1 MWLSVL
7 SVWGTLLTLTASQS
21 CSDSSENSA
30 SWVRLKPLGQCK
42 DGESTCPYRI
52 TFAPLTVQLPKSF
65 RELENIAR
73 ELQSLTQM
81 VNQLKEDCRECK
93 ERQRMD
99 LNIQTDDEGEDGEA
113 SRGSLNTK
121 KRQQDVAKREDTVQ
135 IATSRSAAEDS
146 MIISSDA
153 EDVNPTVFEKQR
165 NTNQERNV
173 NPHNT
178 KPSVLNN
185 EGSKASKPFQEK
197 TISGS
202 FIKVEEEPSL
212 TTTKK
217 RILPSSEATLTE
229 STFSG
234 DLDSELPTQHE
245 KHKANT
251 IKAGHEM
258 YPSETLTAKGR
269 VKSIPEYHVVTMVTA
284 DDEEEDK
291 KKDEDDDVERK
302 QLQKPKGDKV
312 LGERRLETGTGARN
326 NTEHKPNMEQLMR
339 KQQEKEDKKETGD
352 TGLKETRSN
361 VFDDA
366 NSGNVGEE
374 VSVIQQPTLKNKE
387 KKDKNNHSVSSTKP
401 KPFKPGV
408 YSESNAEV
416 NSRINNTADTI
427 RGQIKITSPVT
438 GRVNTSFNVSQIN
451 PQTPEINSK
460 NAIKADTDAKMD
472 TGIELTRFNKAETVS
487 GQVMSRSPTSGMTY
501 GIVDVSPTNTQILD
515 SKKLY
520 NTGTDLESDAGTN
533 SNPVNNVDTVNG
545 AKNLRPPISDSHIN
559 TTVHADV
566 MNTKIQ
572 KSNTETSLKSSRNA
586 EKVTGMESNP
596 NNKIETESGH
606 ETSKIQIHGITDGV
620 NRTNQQIID
629 SKTQF
634 GTGTDSDSDAVID
647 SNPVNNVNIV
657 SGINNSR
664 SFISDQANSKAD
676 VDLINPQSLTSR
688 NPFTHGVTVK
698 SSTATDSHSF
708 NTSEMVSQPKS
719 PFSDITDGG
728 ELKQPFPETLDGT
741 FKHPFKPGTYKE
753 RKAEMDPNPLN
764 TAEKVGPLKMPQLSI
779 TERTDATINVKQIN
793 SQTVYDSKAFN
804 PATNSESKA
813 TVVSTPVYKV
823 ETYRS
828 HTTAD
833 QINPQATDFISKNTV
848 KPSLISEKKAGIYPN
863 QDHIIGHGSQRETS
877 KSLISDSRLNVD
889 GSNPSLK
896 SNENL
901 PKRRFLLKPK
911 LNMTQ
916 LRNEQIK
923 SSNPMSIDTG
933 RKKALR
939 NNKTTSLRSDAKTS
953 GRNLPSELLPVRLTK
968 EKEITNQTERNG
980 PTGLRPGK
988 EPRHKKTYILQEKT
1002 INNNKSFNSG
1012 ELQKKNK
1019 SGVIDYTSNNGT
1031 TYVDS
1036 KTVPSNELNSTAYD
1050 VTHSV
1055 MHNLA
1060 TQGMLDQA
1068 NIKSAKTAPTVEV
1081 WHNINR
1087 QTESTSQ
1094 TTVTTAR
1101 LEKPNGISGQ
1111 DLVLDTV
1118 NNTGSDSQ
1126 PPVVK
1131 QTKAIDR
1138 RLPEERKT
1146 PSRSR
1151 SVDSNKKPLRVG
1163 SVENPV
1169 GKMPLAVE
1177 SSEKNELKYLT
1188 TAATPYTI
1196 KTMLETKHSKMPLFT
1211 PTITKTPQFMDQD
1224 HAEQAKTTSGVKVS
1238 NKHVHY
1244 SLETPSQEMES
1255 KRSNSDTGNKELQ
1268 RASNGQGSGM
1278 VTELQP
1284 NSLDNIQNKA
1294 IGPTAVIMDIV
1305 KARTDSKVST
1315 TPESTTANRARSINH
1330 LVVDKVESSTE
1341 ANRLIPSSDN
1351 APVTSYRYSKTQIGS
1366 VESNNRGYFTDNNN
1380 GNSYPVDTNRMTEAT
1395 LHKIP
1400 AGHNYNEDNKK
1411 LLTINNMD
1419 DRQGLKKQ
1427 LLSNCHGQ
1435 CDVGPTS
1442 QSILNSLESSNSDR
1456 GKKYVALGF

>member
-65 RELENIAR
+65 RELEKIAR

-81 VNQLKEDCRECK
+81 VNQLKEDCRVCK

-99 LNIQTDDEGEDGEA
+99 LNTQTDDEGEDGGA

-121 KRQQDVAKREDTVQ
+121 KRQQDIDKREDTVE
-135 IATSRSAAEDS
+135 IATSRSAVEHS
-146 MIISSDA
+146 MISSDA

-217 RILPSSEATLTE
+217 RILPSSVATLTE

-234 DLDSELPTQHE
+234 DLDSEPPTQHE

-258 YPSETLTAKGR
+258 YPSGTLTAKGR
-269 VKSIPEYHVVTMVTA
+269 VKSIPEYHGVTMVTA
-284 DDEEEDK
+284 DDEDEEDK
-291 KKDEDDDVERK
+291 EEGDEDDDVERK
-302 QLQKPKGDKV
+302 QLQIPKGDKV

-326 NTEHKPNMEQLMR
+326 NTEHKPNMEQLRR
-339 KQQEKEDKKETGD
+339 KQQEKEDKKEIGD

-361 VFDDA
+361 IFDDA
-366 NSGNVGEE
+366 NSGNVGKE
-374 VSVIQQPTLKNKE
+374 VSVIQQPTLKNEE
-387 KKDKNNHSVSSTKP
+387 KKDQNNHSVSSTKP
-401 KPFKPGV
+401 KPLKHGV
-408 YSESNAEV
+408 YSESDAEV
-416 NSRINNTADTI
+416 NSGINNTADTI

-487 GQVMSRSPTSGMTY
+487 GQAMSRLPTSGMTY

-533 SNPVNNVDTVNG
+533 SNPVNNADTVNG
-545 AKNLRPPISDSHIN
+545 AKNLRPPISDSVN
-559 TTVHADV
+559 TTVRADV
-566 MNTKIQ
+566 INPKIQ

-586 EKVTGMESNP
+586 GKATGMESNP
-596 NNKIETESGH
+596 NNKIETGSGH
-606 ETSKIQIHGITDGV
+606 ETSKIQIRGITDGIV
-620 NRTNQQIID
+620 DVSRTHQQIID

-647 SNPVNNVNIV
+647 SNSVNDVNTV

-676 VDLINPQSLTSR
+676 VDLINPQSLTAR

-708 NTSEMVSQPKS
+708 NTSEMVSPPES
-719 PFSDITDGG
+719 SFSDITDGG

-741 FKHPFKPGTYKE
+741 FKHPFKPGTDKE

-779 TERTDATINVKQIN
+779 TERTDATVNAKQIN
-793 SQTVYDSKAFN
+793 PQTVYDSKTFN
-804 PATNSESKA
+804 PATISESKA

-823 ETYRS
+823 ETGRS

-863 QDHIIGHGSQRETS
+863 QDHISGHGSQRDTS

-896 SNENL
+896 SDENL
-901 PKRRFLLKPK
+901 PRRRFLLKSK

-916 LRNEQIK
+916 SRNRQIK

-939 NNKTTSLRSDAKTS
+939 NNKTTSLR
-953 GRNLPSELLPVRLTK
+953 RNLPPELLPVRLTE
-968 EKEITNQTERNG
+968 EKEITDQPERNG

-988 EPRHKKTYILQEKT
+988 DPRHKKTYILQEKT
-1002 INNNKSFNSG
+1002 INNSKSFNSG
-1012 ELQKKNK
+1012 ELQNENK
-1019 SGVIDYTSNNGT
+1019 SGATDYTSNNGT
-1031 TYVDS
+1031 THVDS
-1036 KTVPSNELNSTAYD
+1036 KTVFSPSNELNSTAYD

-1055 MHNLA
+1055 MHTLA

-1068 NIKSAKTAPTVEV
+1068 NIKSVKTAPTVEV
-1081 WHNINR
+1081 WHNIKR

-1094 TTVTTAR
+1094 TTVTTTR

-1118 NNTGSDSQ
+1118 NNSGSDSQ
-1126 PPVVK
+1126 PPVVE

-1211 PTITKTPQFMDQD
+1211 PTITKTPHFMDQD

-1244 SLETPSQEMES
+1244 GLETPSQEMES

-1284 NSLDNIQNKA
+1284 NSLDNIQNRA
-1294 IGPTAVIMDIV
+1294 IGPTTVIMDIV
-1305 KARTDSKVST
+1305 KARTDSKVPT
-1315 TPESTTANRARSINH
+1315 TPESTTENRARGINY
-1330 LVVDKVESSTE
+1330 LVMDKVESSTE

-1351 APVTSYRYSKTQIGS
+1351 APVTSYRYRKTQIGS
-1366 VESNNRGYFTDNNN
+1366 VESNNRGHFIDNNN
-1380 GNSYPVDTNRMTEAT
+1380 GDSYSVDTNRMTGAT

-1435 CDVGPTS
+1435 CDLGPTS

-1456 GKKYVALGF
+1456 GKKHVALGL